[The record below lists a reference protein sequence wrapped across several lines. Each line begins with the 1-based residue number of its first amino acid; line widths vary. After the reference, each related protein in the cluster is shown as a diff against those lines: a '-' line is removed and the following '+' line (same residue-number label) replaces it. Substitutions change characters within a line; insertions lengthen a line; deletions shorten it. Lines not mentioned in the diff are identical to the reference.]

1 MSDRWRGSADLEEAD
16 IQLLERLGAIAE
28 IVDPVP
34 EHVRE
39 LSRALFAFRDPD
51 AELMQVVELEGGQLE
66 AVRGSAPTSR
76 LHFFEF
82 GELSLD
88 LELTVS
94 GGFCDV
100 AGVFTHPGG
109 PAGASVTLDTVGA
122 SFTTEPDEDG
132 RFEVRRVPAGMA
144 RITVVRAG
152 GERQAT
158 PWFEAR

>member
-16 IQLLERLGAIAE
+16 IELLERLGAIAD

-34 EHVRE
+34 DHVRE
-39 LSRALFAFRDPD
+39 MGRALFAFRDPD
-51 AELMQVVELEGGQLE
+51 AELMQVVELDGDRLE

-94 GGFCDV
+94 AGFYDV
-100 AGVFTHPGG
+100 VGVLEDPDRTGV
-109 PAGASVTLDTVGA
+109 ASVTLETMSA
-122 SFTTEPDEDG
+122 AYTTLPDEDG
-132 RFEVRRVPAGMA
+132 RLEVRHVPSGMV
-144 RITVVRAG
+144 RISI
-152 GERQAT
+152 ERSSRPKLST
-158 PWFEAR
+158 PWFDVS